1 MMQLH
6 PPPNK
11 PRPMP
16 PPQLSSQPQPQFVAA
31 KSLMNRSSKNLD
43 YTYILCNSQKRV
55 QENQGEVND
64 ANI

>member
-1 MMQLH
+1 MQLH

-43 YTYILCNSQKRV
+43 YTYILCSRKKRV
-55 QENQGEVND
+55 QQDQGEEREE
-64 ANI
+64 NI